1 MDQASS
7 PKDKRCGEKR
17 ARSKLGGSEGWGW
30 GVPREQ
36 MEAKVDGLRAPHTS
50 VSKAAVNFAEKDGQ
64 GRGCSWTCWV
74 CWGLGQLIVINP
86 LKRSSWILVK
96 VTWVHDV
103 QICSFTLLTPP
114 STVAMALGPGWACVA
129 TP

>member
-1 MDQASS
+1 MEGR
-7 PKDKRCGEKR
+7 K
-17 ARSKLGGSEGWGW
+17 GG
-30 GVPREQ
+30 
-36 MEAKVDGLRAPHTS
+36 LHAPHTS

-74 CWGLGQLIVINP
+74 CWRLGQLIVINP
-86 LKRSSWILVK
+86 SKHSSWMLVK

-114 STVAMALGPGWACVA
+114 STP
-129 TP
+129 